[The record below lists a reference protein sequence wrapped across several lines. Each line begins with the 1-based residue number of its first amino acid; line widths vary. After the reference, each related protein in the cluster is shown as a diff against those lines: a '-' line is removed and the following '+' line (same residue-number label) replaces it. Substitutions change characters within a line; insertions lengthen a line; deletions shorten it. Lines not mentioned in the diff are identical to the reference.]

1 MNLSKL
7 LDLPTKMDNESHCIV
22 LLFIEVIWDILKS
35 DSWRNF
41 SLVVENQPWLCEFLA
56 HSPDWKKFW
65 SLTSH
70 HPMVSS
76 PITRNR
82 KCIKM
87 IIRNIVSHSILLCQN
102 TTKTNWLLKLPL
114 SLTVIALP
122 SLSCVFTS

>member
-56 HSPDWKKFW
+56 HSPDWKKIQVINI
-65 SLTSH
+65 
-70 HPMVSS
+70 PSS
-76 PITRNR
+76 YGFFANN
-82 KCIKM
+82 KELEM
-87 IIRNIVSHSILLCQN
+87 YQN
-102 TTKTNWLLKLPL
+102 DNQKYSVTQYLIMLK
-114 SLTVIALP
+114 
-122 SLSCVFTS
+122 